1 MALLKDI
8 IAELNTIAGA
18 FTSVNSFYFDE
29 INAINDNRAKQYPCI
44 IVDSRNVNILAS
56 EVGRSNMPNKV
67 NYTLKVAFFDVVN
80 KNNTREVNYSNL
92 ELIALQFF
100 AEIKRRTEVF
110 NEDFMFVSASTYNGF
125 ALDQLHNDN
134 LVQIIFDVQFN
145 AIRNCSLGTFTDMPP
160 PPTTDATVNINGNLF
175 TLIASGGVGNITVRN
190 TTGTE
195 VGSNVDGVWVVPN
208 GVISNSNDS
217 YTSSVASGG
226 TLVLPD
232 ITVTDSDGS
241 TSTVPSVTNVVCTPQ
256 EVMTV
261 DFTADKVEVEI
272 SEDVTFTD
280 LTDENPT
287 EWAWDFGDNTTSDLQ
302 NPVKSWVTAGT
313 FDIRLIAAKIG
324 LGGFARK
331 LAYIEVITKKPSQ
344 IFGANLYDWWDFTDT
359 STQSITG
366 GLINSITS
374 KGTNAAVFSSSG
386 TERPASIVGINGLNV
401 ADFDGVNDFMQV
413 ATSTAMYNF
422 LHNGSLGAAII
433 LNRIEDLN
441 PGNAQILL
449 DNAGF
454 LSANIGI
461 TSAYDDR
468 VDDRFLSAT
477 YRGTLGLVQTVNT
490 TANGAYLSQ
499 QYNQTVIKLDTDN
512 GVIADRNVVEINNGT
527 EIKNNSTNASQ
538 SVANASFNFTI
549 GKNANAST
557 YYLKGQISEVIILT
571 SHPTPTQIT
580 QLNNYYTNKY
590 GGTFPIV

>member
-145 AIRNCSLGTFTDMPP
+145 AIRNCTLGTFTDMPP
-160 PPTTDATVNINGNLF
+160 PPTTDATVNINGNFF

-190 TTGTE
+190 ISGTE

-208 GVISNSNDS
+208 GGDATVENSNAS
-217 YTSSVASGG
+217 YTDTVESGG

-256 EVMTV
+256 IKTLNIVIPY
-261 DFTADKVEVEI
+261 AI
-272 SEDVTFTD
+272 
-280 LTDENPT
+280 
-287 EWAWDFGDNTTSDLQ
+287 GD
-302 NPVKSWVTAGT
+302 
-313 FDIRLIAAKIG
+313 
-324 LGGFARK
+324 
-331 LAYIEVITKKPSQ
+331 
-344 IFGANLYDWWDFTDT
+344 DT
-359 STQSITG
+359 STVTI
-366 GLINSITS
+366 
-374 KGTNAAVFSSSG
+374 
-386 TERPASIVGINGLNV
+386 
-401 ADFDGVNDFMQV
+401 
-413 ATSTAMYNF
+413 
-422 LHNGSLGAAII
+422 
-433 LNRIEDLN
+433 
-441 PGNAQILL
+441 
-449 DNAGF
+449 
-454 LSANIGI
+454 
-461 TSAYDDR
+461 
-468 VDDRFLSAT
+468 
-477 YRGTLGLVQTVNT
+477 
-490 TANGAYLSQ
+490 
-499 QYNQTVIKLDTDN
+499 
-512 GVIADRNVVEINNGT
+512 
-527 EIKNNSTNASQ
+527 
-538 SVANASFNFTI
+538 VANAVGTINTIDTTGLTTVAVTVNSTPVSVPFGLALNDILEFTYDTTVATGI
-549 GKNANAST
+549 ITLTGT
-557 YYLKGQISEVIILT
+557 YE
-571 SHPTPTQIT
+571 
-580 QLNNYYTNKY
+580 
-590 GGTFPIV
+590 